1 MKQPTDSLGTH
12 PVSPLSHAV
21 REEVLLSLVR
31 NSMDAIVSADGV
43 IDHWNP
49 AAEKLYGYTAAE
61 AIGKPVTFL
70 VPPDRLDEFEE
81 MRRRLERG
89 ERIEQFATQRL
100 KKDGTLADVD
110 ITMFPVMD
118 EAGKLAATSVISH
131 DMTDQLRLRKE
142 VEQTDKLKADFFAKM
157 SHEIR
162 TPLNAIIGTTEL
174 QMLSEMT
181 PEQRRRMGAIESSAE
196 LLLAIVDDILD
207 FSKLSAGKLQLE
219 KLDFDFP
226 GLIER
231 VIDTFGAVVRSKE
244 LELTYYLDPD
254 IPTELRGDSNRLRQI
269 LNNLLSNAIK
279 FTLTGEVLLRIT
291 RIKETAED
299 VMVCF
304 EVEDTGIGIAPDV
317 QSHLFQPFFQAEQS
331 TSRRFGGTGLG
342 LAISAQL
349 VEQMGGAVELESEL
363 GKGSTFRF
371 NLRFEKVERIA
382 QSPGP
387 DTTAVHFKGIHAL
400 VVGDNKIS
408 SGVISKYLASWGI
421 ESLSIASEESAFS
434 ELRSGPEKNLNYA
447 VVLLDQGSANKGLNL
462 ARLIK
467 SDSLLKN
474 TKAII
479 MSSDPRASN
488 SNDIADFWLTK
499 PVRPSLLLNS
509 LHKLFSNDDRGNGD
523 LVRPVEVRNAQHA
536 WRKDVR
542 VLVVEDNLTNQT
554 LIKEQLGVLGYTV
567 QIAEDAPRALEIL
580 AQERY
585 DVVLMDCELPGLDGY
600 QATAEIRR
608 REGNGRHVKIIALTA
623 HVGDNQRKR
632 CLDAGMNGYLRKP
645 VKLQTLGETLDA
657 CSHNE
662 AIAARDTPPA
672 RSEKTAHEL
681 DPAVLAEIGE
691 LSKATGRNIFRDLVD
706 NFLSDLSP
714 RLKLLRAALE
724 SSNMNEL
731 ALVAHP
737 LRSASA
743 IVGAKQFSDLCATVE
758 RYARDGK
765 VDQASSL
772 TGELL
777 EAAHMLPNAL
787 LGSANYK

>member
-1 MKQPTDSLGTH
+1 M
-12 PVSPLSHAV
+12 V
-21 REEVLLSLVR
+21 
-31 NSMDAIVSADGV
+31 
-43 IDHWNP
+43 
-49 AAEKLYGYTAAE
+49 
-61 AIGKPVTFL
+61 
-70 VPPDRLDEFEE
+70 
-81 MRRRLERG
+81 
-89 ERIEQFATQRL
+89 
-100 KKDGTLADVD
+100 DVD
-110 ITMFPVMD
+110 ITVFPVVD

-131 DMTDQLRLRKE
+131 DMTEQLRLRKE

-162 TPLNAIIGTTEL
+162 TPLNAIIGTAEL

-181 PEQRRRMGAIESSAE
+181 PEQRRRMGVIESSAE

-207 FSKLSAGKLQLE
+207 FSKLSAGKLRLE
-219 KLDFDFP
+219 KLDFKFP
-226 GLIER
+226 SLIER
-231 VIDTFGAVVRSKE
+231 VIDTFGAVVRSKQ

-254 IPTELRGDSNRLRQI
+254 ISTELRGDSNRLRQI

-279 FTLTGEVLLRIT
+279 FTSTGEVLLRIT

-304 EVEDTGIGIAPDV
+304 EVEDTGIGIAPDI

-349 VEQMGGAVELESEL
+349 VEQMGGTIELDSEL
-363 GKGSTFRF
+363 GKGSNFHFT
-371 NLRFEKVERIA
+371 LRFEKGEQVA
-382 QSPGP
+382 QPSGT
-387 DTTAVHFKGIHAL
+387 DTVGVDFAGIHAL

-408 SGVISKYLASWGI
+408 RGVISKYLTSWGI
-421 ESLSIASEESAFS
+421 ENLSIASEESALS
-434 ELRSGPEKNLNYA
+434 ELRSAPEQNLNYA
-447 VVLLDQGSANKGLNL
+447 VVLLDKGPANKGLNL

-467 SDSLLKN
+467 SDSLLEH
-474 TKAII
+474 TKVII
-479 MSSDPRASN
+479 MSRTETSN

-554 LIKEQLGVLGYTV
+554 LIKEQLSVLGYTV
-567 QIAEDAPRALEIL
+567 QIAEDAPLALEIL
-580 AQERY
+580 GQERY

-608 REGNGRHVKIIALTA
+608 REGDGRHVKIIALTA
-623 HVGDNQRKR
+623 HVGDNQTKR
-632 CLDAGMNGYLRKP
+632 CLDAGMNGYLSKP
-645 VKLQTLGETLDA
+645 IKLQRLAESLDA

-662 AIAARDTPPA
+662 AIAARDALPT
-672 RSEKTAHEL
+672 RSEKIADEL
-681 DPAVLAEIGE
+681 DPAALAAIEE
-691 LSKATGRNIFRDLVD
+691 LSKATGRNIFRDLV
-706 NFLSDLSP
+706 NTFLSDLP
-714 RLKLLRAALE
+714 PQVKLLTAALE
-724 SSNMNEL
+724 SSDMSQVVS
-731 ALVAHP
+731 VAHP
-737 LRSASA
+737 LKSASA
-743 IVGAKQFSDLCATVE
+743 IVGAKRFSDICAAVE

-765 VDQASSL
+765 VDQASLL

-777 EAAHMLPNAL
+777 KSAQTLRNAL
-787 LGSANYK
+787 LGAANYKETFSSPG